1 MLKPN
6 THYIILSLFIF
17 ILLFGN
23 IRGQEYDVTLW
34 GISIGNAKLQQ
45 NTEGEINL
53 TIVSSEY
60 LNYVFPINFEYYSKF
75 DKANYKII
83 ELNKKV
89 EQGKE
94 IFKYRAALNND
105 NILVYNDRESIELEP
120 NTFSLLSFFIKVM
133 NSQLDEIDTK
143 WFNLE
148 NEGILYKTR
157 LLLNDSTKVSINNED
172 ISCDHYRLDLKIIND
187 ETKMFEK
194 TDHFNDLFFDINSVR
209 QIWIEKWQKKP
220 RIIKI
225 AIKNSL
231 VSLNLVIKN

>member
-6 THYIILSLFIF
+6 THYIISSLFIF

-23 IRGQEYDVTLW
+23 IRGQKYDVTLW
-34 GISIGNAKLQQ
+34 SIPIGNAELQQ
-45 NTEGEINL
+45 NTESEINL
-53 TIVSSEY
+53 TLRSNEY
-60 LNYVFPINFEYYSKF
+60 LNYAFPISFESYSKF
-75 DKANYKII
+75 DKTNYKLI
-83 ELNKKV
+83 EINKKV
-89 EQGKE
+89 EHGKE
-94 IFKYRAALNND
+94 MFKYHAVLNND
-105 NILVYNDRESIELEP
+105 NVLVYNDKKSIKVEP
-120 NTFSLLSFFIKVM
+120 KTFSLLSFLVKVM
-133 NSQLDEIDTK
+133 NSQIDEIDTK

-157 LLLNDSTKVSINNED
+157 LLWNDTTKVSINNED

-187 ETKMFEK
+187 ENKIFEK

-225 AIKNSL
+225 TVKNSL
-231 VSLNLVIKN
+231 LNLNLVIKN